1 MTENPNIAQALRGL
15 RETFEYM
22 NTRYGPNTN
31 GYWWAIAHRAR
42 LITTGQYIKTSEQ
55 TRLTIRWG
63 NPSPLDGPRVISHA
77 EPEVVNFRSGGTLH
91 HHPTISLA
99 CFNRHYLCSGATY
112 THNRGWV
119 TCQCDC
125 HKENS

>member
-1 MTENPNIAQALRGL
+1 MTYYDNNAVAQAIQAL
-15 RETFEYM
+15 RETFDYM
-22 NTRYGPNTN
+22 NTRYGTN
-31 GYWWAIAHRAR
+31 QRHWWAIARRAR
-42 LITTGQYIKTSEQ
+42 LIDTGQYIKTSEQ
-55 TRLTIRWG
+55 PRLTISWKIVG
-63 NPSPLDGPRVISHA
+63 EEGPEFGPLHDERV
-77 EPEVVNFRSGGTLH
+77 L

-112 THNRGWV
+112 TDHGWV